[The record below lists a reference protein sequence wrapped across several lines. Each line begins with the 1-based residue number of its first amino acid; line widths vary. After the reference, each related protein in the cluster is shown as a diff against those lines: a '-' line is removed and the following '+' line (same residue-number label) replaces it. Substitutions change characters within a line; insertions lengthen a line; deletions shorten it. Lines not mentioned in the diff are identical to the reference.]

1 MSKRSIVDQV
11 LVTLHKR
18 AVAEQVR
25 EAKLDARER
34 ERKLDTIRRA
44 VSREL
49 DRQEVRDRGIPMQPA
64 SRRAVGVAR

>member
-1 MSKRSIVDQV
+1 MSKRSIADQV

-34 ERKLDTIRRA
+34 ER
-44 VSREL
+44 
-49 DRQEVRDRGIPMQPA
+49 QEVRDRGIPMQRSA
-64 SRRAVGVAR
+64 S